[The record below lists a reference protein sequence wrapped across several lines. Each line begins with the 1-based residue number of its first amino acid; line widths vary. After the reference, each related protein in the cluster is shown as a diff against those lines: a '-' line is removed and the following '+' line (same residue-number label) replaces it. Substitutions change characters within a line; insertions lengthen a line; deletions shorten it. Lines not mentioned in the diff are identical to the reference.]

1 MKRVP
6 TLELLDTDAGTPAE
20 VTASLVD
27 LRMINGWFGGV
38 ATTVELT
45 RRIAHARAGRQNTQH
60 NQSNGALGV
69 PARPA
74 FDKAAPPLS
83 LSVLDVASGSGYVPQ
98 AAREKLA
105 RQGLH
110 LEITLLDRIASH
122 FNGAANVRVSSN
134 HRPRTVVAN
143 ALTLPFRDSSFDL
156 ISSVLFAHH
165 LGPDELVRFVNESL
179 RVCRRAVL
187 INDLIRNPIHLA
199 LVYSGFPLY
208 RSRLTRNDAP
218 ASVRQAYTQD
228 EMRDILSRTNAAR
241 IEIDSRYLYRM
252 GVIAWKE

>member
-6 TLELLDTDAGTPAE
+6 TLELLDTDAGTSAE
-20 VTASLVD
+20 VAASLAD
-27 LRMINGWFGGV
+27 LHMINRWFGGV
-38 ATTVELT
+38 ATTVNLT
-45 RRIAHARAGRQNTQH
+45 RRIAHVHAARQNTPQ
-60 NQSNGALGV
+60 NQNNGAPAV
-69 PARPA
+69 PAPQA
-74 FDKAAPPLS
+74 SDNLATPLS

-98 AAREKLA
+98 AAREQLA
-105 RQGLH
+105 QHGLY
-110 LEITLLDRIASH
+110 LDITLLDRIPSH
-122 FNGAANVRVSSN
+122 FAGATNVRVSGN
-134 HRPRTVVAN
+134 HRPRSVVAD

-156 ISSVLFAHH
+156 VSSVLFVHH

-179 RVCRRAVL
+179 RVCRLAVL
-187 INDLIRNPIHLA
+187 INDLIRDPIHLA

-208 RSRLTRNDAP
+208 RSRITRNDAP

-241 IEIDSRYLYRM
+241 IEIDSHYLYRM